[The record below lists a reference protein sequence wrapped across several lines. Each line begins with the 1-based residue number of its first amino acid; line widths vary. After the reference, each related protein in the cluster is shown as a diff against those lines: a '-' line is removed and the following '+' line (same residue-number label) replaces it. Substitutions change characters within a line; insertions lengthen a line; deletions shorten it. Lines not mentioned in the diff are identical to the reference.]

1 MARKPARPATATA
14 LRQRAEKRLRTTK
27 HEVAAMSTPDV
38 QQLVHELQ
46 VHQIEL
52 EMQNE
57 ELRRVQVELEAAR
70 NRYSDLFEFSPVGHL
85 TLDVQGHIQEASLV
99 AATLLGLT
107 RNKLCGQLLVEL
119 IAGEDRDVFHHHVR
133 VVLRGDTQHV
143 CEVRLQDQPGISC
156 WIMLKSRAIR
166 DESGRL
172 TQWQTAFLDI
182 TVRKRAE
189 AMLQEL
195 NTTLEQRVKERTG
208 DLAEANE
215 RWDWVVRATNDGVW
229 DWDLFHD
236 TTYFSPRWKEMHG
249 FENRV
254 SSESATDWSARIHPE
269 DRQRVIEKLEEYL
282 AGKLPKFWEE
292 YRIRRKDG
300 TYFWVFDRGIAIF
313 NDQGRAVR
321 MVGAETDITWR
332 KEAEEALH
340 RRAHE
345 FRMLADNVPAFFSYI
360 DRGQR
365 HRFVNK
371 RYAELFDRSD
381 DKIVGVTVLDL
392 LGPGGYTQVQ
402 PHLDRALAGE
412 QVSFEYD
419 LKMPDARVH
428 YFSVRYV
435 PDWDEQG
442 HVVGIFVLLTDV
454 TTLKSSEAML
464 RNLST
469 KLLQVQE
476 EERQRI
482 ARDLHD
488 DFSQRLTALVLD
500 VASLA
505 MHPPRLP
512 ELIGNA
518 LKPVQ
523 EELTQLSK
531 DLHDLAYRLH
541 PPLLRH
547 AGLQAAI
554 EDYIHKAIERTG
566 LRIRLKVKDV
576 PSSIPLE
583 WSLCLFRVFQ
593 EGLQN
598 IVRHAKA
605 TEVFVR
611 LSGSSKGVGLSMI
624 DNGKGFDK
632 HDKSSH
638 QKGLGLISMQERLR
652 LLNGLLNIH
661 SRPAD
666 GTKVCAWIPFEET
679 TR

>member
-27 HEVAAMSTPDV
+27 REVAAMSTTDV

-85 TLDVQGHIQEASLV
+85 TLDVQGHIQEANLV

-107 RNKLCGQLLVEL
+107 RNKLRGQLLVEL
-119 IAGEDRDVFHHHVR
+119 IAGEDRDVFHRHIQ
-133 VVLRGDTQHV
+133 VVLRGDAQHV

-156 WIMLKSRAIR
+156 WIMLKSRAIP

-172 TQWQTAFLDI
+172 TQWQTAFFDI
-182 TVRKRAE
+182 SGRKRAE

-229 DWDLFHD
+229 DWDLLHD
-236 TTYFSPRWKEMHG
+236 TIYLSPRWKEMHG
-249 FENRV
+249 FENMG

-282 AGKLPKFWEE
+282 AGKLPKFRVE
-292 YRIRRKDG
+292 YRIQRKDG

-332 KEAEEALH
+332 KEAEEAL
-340 RRAHE
+340 RRQAHE
-345 FRMLADNVPAFFSYI
+345 FHTLADNVPAFFAYI
-360 DRGQR
+360 DQDRR
-365 HRFVNK
+365 YRFVNK
-371 RYAELFDRSD
+371 QYEQFFGYPGREIAGRQVRDLVGPDVYA
-381 DKIVGVTVLDL
+381 LDQL
-392 LGPGGYTQVQ
+392 Y
-402 PHLDRALAGE
+402 LDRAFAGE
-412 QVSFEYD
+412 PISFEYE
-419 LKMPDARVH
+419 LKIPGGRVH
-428 YFSVRYV
+428 YLTAQYV
-435 PDWDEQG
+435 PDRDEQG
-442 HVVGIFVLLTDV
+442 EVRGLFKLLVDV
-454 TTLKSSEAML
+454 TALKSSEAAL
-464 RNLST
+464 RNLSA

-505 MHPPRLP
+505 KHPPRLP

-554 EDYIHKAIERTG
+554 EDHIHKAIERTG

-593 EGLQN
+593 ESLQN

-632 HDKSSH
+632 HDKSGH

-666 GTKVCAWIPFEET
+666 GTKVCAWIPFEEKT
-679 TR
+679 P